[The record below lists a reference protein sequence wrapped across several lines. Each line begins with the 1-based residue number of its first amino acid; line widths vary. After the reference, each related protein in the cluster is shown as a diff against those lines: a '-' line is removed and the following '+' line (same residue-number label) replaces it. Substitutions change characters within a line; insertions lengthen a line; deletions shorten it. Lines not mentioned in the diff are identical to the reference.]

1 MSRKGKVEI
10 ALNYLLMAV
19 GLVMGVLGVSVST
32 LRQLGQAVDD
42 TASQRLGLSLG

>member
-1 MSRKGKVEI
+1 MSRGGNVEI

-32 LRQLGQAVDD
+32 LRQLGK
-42 TASQRLGLSLG
+42 L